1 MRTRMPRAH
10 PGVAFPPMRRML
22 PGYGRLPG
30 NTRNRLNVLDIQQ
43 QERETANKVGKLVGA
58 SARGSIDVL
67 AMRRAS

>member
-1 MRTRMPRAH
+1 
-10 PGVAFPPMRRML
+10 MRRMM
-22 PGYGRLPG
+22 PGHGRLPV
-30 NTRNRLNVLDIQQ
+30 NTRNRLPVLDIQK